1 MLTLP
6 AGDRTE
12 PIDNLTG
19 SLAPAS
25 PPHTHTDAI
34 TVAMGDS
41 NFLHISITLIDSGEV
56 TIDKINYPGLRAAI
70 VHFSSNAY
78 KDIITLT
85 GAVTVK
91 EAPPPVPTARPG
103 PTAAPAGPP
112 VPERTAPAPPPR
124 TTPQPP
130 PEEDENMYEVP
141 VKLDFTSP
149 HIYASTISSDEDDVY
164 ETPDYEKM
172 DAASKDQGGSHDMY
186 NEEEE
191 EEESTWVACHLP
203 IFHRRCCTEGRLPS
217 STAAAALRVAC
228 RRLSC
233 LGSVHHARVLSQR
246 LHNVL
251 GSVMPIKSADVAPL
265 PRPPPAP
272 ALFLIAPT
280 DTWCRARF

>member
-1 MLTLP
+1 
-6 AGDRTE
+6 
-12 PIDNLTG
+12 
-19 SLAPAS
+19 
-25 PPHTHTDAI
+25 
-34 TVAMGDS
+34 MGDS

-191 EEESTWVACHLP
+191 EEEST
-203 IFHRRCCTEGRLPS
+203 
-217 STAAAALRVAC
+217 
-228 RRLSC
+228 
-233 LGSVHHARVLSQR
+233 
-246 LHNVL
+246 
-251 GSVMPIKSADVAPL
+251 
-265 PRPPPAP
+265 
-272 ALFLIAPT
+272 
-280 DTWCRARF
+280 